1 MTYEEAIHYL
11 EAANVFGIQLG
22 LGRIQNLLER
32 LGNPQNKYKTIHVT
46 GTNGK
51 GSVTAMIASALTEAG
66 FKTGRYTSPHLES
79 YTERIHIDH
88 HDISE
93 DDFAAAVA
101 VVKDAVTAMV
111 ADGGEGPTEFEL
123 ITAAAFWYRCRLCRH
138 RSRTGGT
145 PRFDERHRS
154 GRIGHHQRG
163 YGPHEILRQYD

>member
-1 MTYEEAIHYL
+1 MTYEEAIKYL

-32 LGNPQNKYKTIHVT
+32 LGNPQNKYKTVHVT

-101 VVKDAVTAMV
+101 VVKEAVTAMV

-123 ITAAAFWYRCRLCRH
+123 ITAAAFWYLPASVSTMPSSKSDWGDSSIRPTSSFRPF
-138 RSRTGGT
+138 RSSPTWPWT
-145 PRFDERHRS
+145 T
-154 GRIGHHQRG
+154 
-163 YGPHEILRQYD
+163 

>member
-1 MTYEEAIHYL
+1 MTYEEAIKYL

-32 LGNPQNKYKTIHVT
+32 LGNPQNKYKTVHVT

-101 VVKDAVTAMV
+101 VVKEAVTAMV
-111 ADGGEGPTEFEL
+111 ADGGEGPASVSTMPSSKSDWGDSSIRPTSSFRP
-123 ITAAAFWYRCRLCRH
+123 F
-138 RSRTGGT
+138 RSSPTWPWT
-145 PRFDERHRS
+145 T
-154 GRIGHHQRG
+154 
-163 YGPHEILRQYD
+163 